1 MSWRH
6 WICDAR
12 TGQVVCPVDI
22 PNFQWESTGR
32 QQSFST
38 ASREMGDRSASN
50 LTVPWGAVPA
60 TGPVQ
65 RNRLLDPTRRAL
77 CMCWK
82 DDDTSDQIGDPIL
95 WGVIGQRQDRQ
106 ADTSFPL
113 ESPMDLLSQ
122 RVAVREGTFHDGY
135 SPDTVSYSGLSYRA
149 IMSDIGQMS
158 TDRKQGGTLPIDWPY
173 TQERG
178 TRRKNSLHAWNVQNN
193 KADKLLT
200 DIANLINGP
209 DFAFE
214 PYLADGQHIRVR
226 FIAGSDADLSL
237 YAGTTPVELSYYPGA
252 GQLDELQISHAAPI
266 QRWYASGAGTDE
278 ATITAYAEDMTEV
291 TSRMDAQILREST
304 YSDTDT
310 ENVDVLKK
318 HVLSRLEANKRKL
331 IQITATVDFSDTAA
345 GGIRCT
351 PSTLR
356 PGMPATLH
364 INGFPSLPDAD
375 YPATIMK
382 ISGNQTS
389 KAQITFD
396 VMDNPIQ

>member
-1 MSWRH
+1 
-6 WICDAR
+6 
-12 TGQVVCPVDI
+12 
-22 PNFQWESTGR
+22 
-32 QQSFST
+32 
-38 ASREMGDRSASN
+38 
-50 LTVPWGAVPA
+50 
-60 TGPVQ
+60 
-65 RNRLLDPTRRAL
+65 
-77 CMCWK
+77 
-82 DDDTSDQIGDPIL
+82 
-95 WGVIGQRQDRQ
+95 
-106 ADTSFPL
+106 
-113 ESPMDLLSQ
+113 
-122 RVAVREGTFHDGY
+122 
-135 SPDTVSYSGLSYRA
+135 
-149 IMSDIGQMS
+149 
-158 TDRKQGGTLPIDWPY
+158 
-173 TQERG
+173 
-178 TRRKNSLHAWNVQNN
+178 
-193 KADKLLT
+193 
-200 DIANLINGP
+200 
-209 DFAFE
+209 
-214 PYLADGQHIRVR
+214 
-226 FIAGSDADLSL
+226 
-237 YAGTTPVELSYYPGA
+237 
-252 GQLDELQISHAAPI
+252 
-266 QRWYASGAGTDE
+266 
-278 ATITAYAEDMTEV
+278 MTEV